1 MPRIARVVALGLPH
15 HVTQRGNNRG
25 QVFFDDDDRRFYLLT
40 LAKYRQQY
48 GVEVWGYC
56 LMGNHVHVLAV
67 PEREES
73 LARCFAGTNLVYTQ
87 YINRKM
93 SRSGRLWQNRFFSCP
108 VDKDSYL
115 WPVLRYIERNPV
127 RVGKVKQARQ
137 YEWSSARRH
146 VKGEPDAVV
155 NEPDW
160 FAGELRAMKYGR
172 FLREEPEDTTFEI
185 RRMTATGRPLGT
197 PEFRV
202 ALETDLGRNLGPKKG
217 GRPRRGWNNMGSVPP
232 WPSVALHC

>member
-1 MPRIARVVALGLPH
+1 MPRIARVVAVGLPH
-15 HVTQRGNNRG
+15 HVTQRGNNR
-25 QVFFDDDDRRFYLLT
+25 QTVFFDDDDRRFYLMT
-40 LAKYRQQY
+40 LAKYSRKC
-48 GVEVWGYC
+48 GVEIWGYS
-56 LMGNHVHVLAV
+56 LMDNHVHALAV

-93 SRSGRLWQNRFFSCP
+93 SRGGRLWQNRFFSCP

-127 RVGKVKQARQ
+127 RAGKVRQAWQ
-137 YEWSSARRH
+137 YPWSSAPH
-146 VKGEPDAVV
+146 HAKGEPDMLV

-160 FAGELRAMKYGR
+160 LAKGLRAMKYGR
-172 FLREEPEDTTFEI
+172 FLREEPEESTFEI

-197 PEFRV
+197 PAFLAV
-202 ALETDLGRNLGPKKG
+202 LESQLGRNLEPQRG
-217 GRPRRGWNNMGSVPP
+217 GRPRRDGQ
-232 WPSVALHC
+232 

>member
-1 MPRIARVVALGLPH
+1 MSRIARVVAVALPH
-15 HVTQRGNNRG
+15 HVTQRGNNR
-25 QVFFDDDDRRFYLLT
+25 QTVFFDDDDRRFYLLT
-40 LAKYRQQY
+40 LAKYRQKY

-56 LMGNHVHVLAV
+56 LIDNHVHVLAV

-115 WPVLRYIERNPV
+115 WPVLGYIERNPV
-127 RVGKVKQARQ
+127 RAGKVRQAWQ
-137 YEWSSARRH
+137 YPWSSALH
-146 VKGEPDAVV
+146 HAKGEPDFVV

-160 FAGELRAMKYGR
+160 FVKELRAMKYGR
-172 FLREEPEDTTFEI
+172 FLHEEPEDAVLEI

-197 PEFRV
+197 PAFR
-202 ALETDLGRNLGPKKG
+202 AIMESQLGRRLEARVV
-217 GRPRRGWNNMGSVPP
+217 GRPRMDRE
-232 WPSVALHC
+232 